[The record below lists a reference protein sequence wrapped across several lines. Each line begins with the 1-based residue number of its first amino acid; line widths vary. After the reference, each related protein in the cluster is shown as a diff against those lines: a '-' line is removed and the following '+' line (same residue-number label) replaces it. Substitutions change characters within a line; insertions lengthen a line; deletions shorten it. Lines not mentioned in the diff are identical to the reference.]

1 MKKWIW
7 AVILPVVL
15 LLGIWWVIWAN
26 TALEVTEYSI
36 HSPEIP
42 AGFDGYR
49 IAQISDL
56 HNTEFG
62 ENNEDLLQM
71 LRDTKPDIIAITG
84 DLVDSRRTDIDV
96 AVDFLREAVK
106 IAPCYYVT
114 GNHERRIA
122 EFSVLEARLTELGV
136 TVLRNES
143 CLMERAGDSIQLM
156 GVDDCAFFAGSNG
169 NATVR
174 AMEAEIYRMQSDHY
188 TVLLSHRAELA
199 VVYDRYDVELVLCG
213 HAHGG
218 QFRLP
223 LIGGIYAPD
232 QGFFPKY
239 TSGVHEMT
247 DLTMVVSRG
256 LGNSAFPLRFNNR
269 PEVVVITLEAD
280 KE

>member
-1 MKKWIW
+1 MKKRIW

-15 LLGIWWVIWAN
+15 LLGIWWMIWAN

-36 HSPEIP
+36 CSPEIP
-42 AGFDGYR
+42 AGFDGFR

-62 ENNEDLLQM
+62 ENNEKLLQM
-71 LRDTKPDIIAITG
+71 LQDTKPDIIAITG

-96 AVDFLREAVK
+96 AVDFLREAMK
-106 IAPCYYVT
+106 IAPCYYIT

-122 EFSVLEARLTELGV
+122 EFPSLEARLLELGV

-143 CLMERAGDSIQLM
+143 CILERQRDSIQLM
-156 GVDDCAFFAGSNG
+156 GVDDCAFFPGIDG

-174 AMEAEIYRMQSDHY
+174 AMETEIYRMQSEHY
-188 TVLLSHRAELA
+188 TILLSHRPELA
-199 VVYDRYDVELVLCG
+199 VVYDRYDVDLVLCG

-239 TSGVHEMT
+239 TSGVYEMM

-269 PEVVVITLEAD
+269 PEIVLITMHSGE
-280 KE
+280 

>member
-36 HSPEIP
+36 CSPEIP
-42 AGFDGYR
+42 AGFDGFR

-62 ENNEDLLQM
+62 ENNEKLLQM
-71 LRDTKPDIIAITG
+71 LQDTKPDIIAITG

-96 AVDFLREAVK
+96 ALDFLREAVK
-106 IAPCYYVT
+106 IAPCYYIT

-122 EFSVLEARLTELGV
+122 AFPSLEARLLELGV

-143 CLMERAGDSIQLM
+143 CLLERAGDSVQLM
-156 GVDDCAFFAGSNG
+156 GVDDCTFFTGIDG

-174 AMEAEIYRMQSDHY
+174 AMEAEIYRMQSEHY
-188 TVLLSHRAELA
+188 TALLFHRPELA
-199 VVYDRYDVELVLCG
+199 VVYDRYDVDLVLCG

-239 TSGVHEMT
+239 TSGVYEMT

-256 LGNSAFPLRFNNR
+256 LGNSAFPLRVNNR

-280 KE
+280 KK